1 LIRISEKILNNQ
13 EFKDKAALAESR
25 RNTVE
30 ELKQKGESTRT
41 KKALEELHLAQT
53 GGR

>member
-1 LIRISEKILNNQ
+1 MIRISEKILNNQ
-13 EFKDKAALAESR
+13 EFKGNAALAESR
-25 RNTVE
+25 RNLVE
-30 ELKQKGESTRT
+30 ELRQKGESTRT